1 MWTKGS
7 LVIFYVY
14 SSCSSLV
21 VRDHDEYRFLY
32 SSVQSSS
39 LSVAASS
46 FDSNYISEYRC
57 RFCNSPYPTT
67 SHLKSHLTRGCFMD
81 PSFSIEKRRSINK
94 MESRNYV
101 CPKCSQG
108 YKNKRTLDTHLRI
121 ACGREPKFQCPYC
134 DLKSKHPPN
143 IYTHIRRKHKGEDL
157 FLIVDQDNR

>member
-1 MWTKGS
+1 MWTKGC
-7 LVIFYVY
+7 LVILYIY
-14 SSCSSLV
+14 SPPASSV
-21 VRDHDEYRFLY
+21 VRDLNKYRFPQY
-32 SSVQSSS
+32 SPVHSSS

-46 FDSNYISEYRC
+46 LDSNYISGYRC
-57 RFCNSPYPTT
+57 CFCNSPYPTT
-67 SHLKSHLTRGCFMD
+67 AHLKSHLTRGCFMD
-81 PSFSIEKRRSINK
+81 PTFSIEKRHIINR

-108 YKNKRTLDTHLRI
+108 YKNKRTLNTHLRI

-157 FLIVDQDNR
+157 FLIVNNK